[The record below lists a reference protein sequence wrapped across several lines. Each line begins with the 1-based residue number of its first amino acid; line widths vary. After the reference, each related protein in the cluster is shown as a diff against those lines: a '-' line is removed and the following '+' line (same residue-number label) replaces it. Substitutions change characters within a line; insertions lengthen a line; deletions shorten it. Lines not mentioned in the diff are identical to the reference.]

1 MFGNVLGQSQEN
13 EPLADKNDKTER
25 AREHGR
31 QKQVGDRKG
40 ESDDSP
46 EIPGRGVHQT
56 SPASLS
62 GHPRCIIV

>member
-1 MFGNVLGQSQEN
+1 MFGNVLEQSQEN
-13 EPLADKNDKTER
+13 GPLADKNDKTER

-31 QKQVGDRKG
+31 QKRVEHRKG

-46 EIPGRGVHQT
+46 EIPGRGVHQR

-62 GHPRCIIV
+62 GHPRCIVV